1 MRLVSLLLLVLIRG
15 YQVLVSPFFPPSCRY
30 WPSCSEYAR
39 QAVAVHGPAR
49 GSWLTLR
56 RLLRC
61 HPWGGWGYDPV
72 PEPQPEMI
80 SANTASVHTG
90 PAQAAYSAKS
100 AAGLGLCPGCRHLD
114 EHSGR

>member
-49 GSWLTLR
+49 GTWLTLR

-72 PEPQPEMI
+72 PEPQPI
-80 SANTASVHTG
+80 SANTSPAHTSY
-90 PAQAAYSAKS
+90 AAKS